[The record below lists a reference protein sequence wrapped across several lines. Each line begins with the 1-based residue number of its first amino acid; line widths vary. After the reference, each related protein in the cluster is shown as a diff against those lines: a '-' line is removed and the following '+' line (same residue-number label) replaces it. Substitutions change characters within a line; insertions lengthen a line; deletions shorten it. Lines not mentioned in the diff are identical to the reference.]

1 MLTSKLRL
9 LFLCQILYWSTVIV
23 GVAIASIVGAYLTQN
38 PAFATFPLAILTVG
52 NILTTLPLSL
62 LMQRFGRRFG
72 FSLGAIATILGGL
85 ISCWAI
91 YKLNFWLFCFGN
103 MLLGVAQASALY
115 YRLAATDDVKKQHRG
130 RAIALVMSG
139 GIVAALIAPTLAIW
153 SKDFLLPHLY
163 AGSYGLI
170 SIFGLS
176 TLLLCYFLPKHTL
189 APQQKLTQEDAQKV
203 LQENTIINKE
213 PIRPTNVII
222 KQPMF
227 IMAISNTAISH
238 AVMVLIMISTPLAML
253 AHNHQVD
260 DATYAIQ
267 WHVLGMFIPSFFAGK
282 LIDKFDASNIS
293 LLGMV
298 ILIISISIS
307 TSGVALINFYS
318 GLFLL
323 GIGWNLMYTAGST
336 MIANSHRA
344 REKGKVQGL
353 AELIVSILAAI
364 AAFSSGVLLHQFGW
378 TEVNLGSVPLLIIA
392 AMITLYCRQKMKS
405 RDEGN
410 NTY

>member
-1 MLTSKLRL
+1 MLNPTLRL

-23 GVAIASIVGAYLTQN
+23 GVAIASIVGAYLTPN
-38 PAFATFPLAILTVG
+38 PAFATFPLAFLTVG

-62 LMQRFGRRFG
+62 IMQRFGRRFG
-72 FSLGAIATILGGL
+72 FSIGAAATIIGGL
-85 ISCWAI
+85 VCCWAI
-91 YKLNFWLFCFGN
+91 FKGNFWLFCGGN

-115 YRLAATDDVKKQHRG
+115 YRLAATDNVEVQHRG
-130 RAIALVMSG
+130 KAIALVMSG

-153 SKDFLLPHLY
+153 SKDFLLPQLY

-176 TLLLCYFLPKHTL
+176 TLMLCLCLPKHGNTL
-189 APQQKLTQEDAQKV
+189 VQKAQSSKPQASP
-203 LQENTIINKE
+203 IIDDKTAR
-213 PIRPTNVII
+213 PIELII

-227 IMAISNTAISH
+227 IMAISNTAIGH

-253 AHNHQVD
+253 ACNHQVE

-282 LIDKFDASNIS
+282 LIDKFGANRIS
-293 LLGMV
+293 LLGMSV
-298 ILIISISIS
+298 LIISIIIS
-307 TSGVALINFYS
+307 TSGIALINFFS

-336 MIANSHRA
+336 MIASSHRA
-344 REKGKVQGL
+344 CEKGKVQGL

-364 AAFSSGVLLHQFGW
+364 AAFSSGILLNQFGW
-378 TEVNLGSVPLLIIA
+378 LEVNLGSAPLLIIA
-392 AMITLYCRQKMKS
+392 AMITLYCSKKMRNTNKI
-405 RDEGN
+405 N
-410 NTY
+410 NNYAA